1 MKNTRKEDVVK
12 LHLGCG
18 TNLAA
23 GWINVDN
30 NYDNNIDLKKLD
42 LNWDLT
48 KPLPY
53 KDNSV
58 DLIFHEH
65 FIEHLKK
72 PAGEQFLRECYRLL
86 KPGGVMRMG
95 WPDLARFVRAYATR
109 DKKYFDYISK
119 NVFYGMKY
127 KTWDELIGDYFYS
140 WDHQYGYTRKHMKM
154 LLKDIGFKDV
164 RYSKY
169 GQSTH
174 NFDID
179 VRNDPATTYI
189 EAIK

>member
-1 MKNTRKEDVVK
+1 MKQSKNSKPLR

-18 TNLAA
+18 TNLAQ
-23 GWINVDN
+23 GWVNIDN
-30 NYDNNIDLKKLD
+30 NYDKNIDLRKLD

-53 KDNSV
+53 KKDTV

-72 PAGEQFLRECYRLL
+72 PDGEEFLRECYRLL

-95 WPDLARFVRAYATR
+95 WPDLAKFIRAYATR
-109 DKKYFDYISK
+109 DKKYFKYISQ

-127 KTWDELIGDYFYS
+127 NTWDELVGDFFYS

-154 LLKDIGFKDV
+154 LLEDIGFKDI
-164 RYSKY
+164 KY
-169 GQSTH
+169 HKYNDSEYGF
-174 NFDID
+174 NLD

-189 EAIK
+189 EAVK